1 MFGLI
6 FLFEYLPEDDE
17 TEDEE
22 KPSGIWFANQVCA
35 QRYHSVLSSVLLT
48 FFQCQTT
55 NNACA
60 TVALLNIVMNAPG
73 VRLGETLKEFKE
85 STKDLST
92 ALRGHRLGSNPHIRG
107 IHNSLT
113 RRMDHLNADLALEN
127 EASEAASKKSKTRYI
142 SKGGKRAQTR
152 KKRSESEYGFHFVA
166 YVPADG
172 YVWELDGLKTK
183 PHRLGK

>member
-1 MFGLI
+1 
-6 FLFEYLPEDDE
+6 
-17 TEDEE
+17 
-22 KPSGIWFANQVCA
+22 
-35 QRYHSVLSSVLLT
+35 
-48 FFQCQTT
+48 
-55 NNACA
+55 
-60 TVALLNIVMNAPG
+60 MNAPG

-85 STKDLST
+85 STKNLST
-92 ALRGHRLGSNPHIRG
+92 ALRGHRLSSNPYIRR

-127 EASEAASKKSKTRYI
+127 EASEAASKKSKTRYTI
-142 SKGGKRAQTR
+142 KGGKRAQTR
-152 KKRSESEYGFHFVA
+152 RKLKESEYGFHFVA